1 MVAGRCVLTGLS
13 GVSVLDS
20 DGNPTYRVGLIPD
33 IEIQSTVDEL
43 KDGTDAILNYV
54 LKL

>member
-1 MVAGRCVLTGLS
+1 MTGLS

-20 DGNPTYRVGLIPD
+20 DENPTYRVGLIPD

-43 KDGTDAILNYV
+43 KDGADVILNHV
-54 LKL
+54 LRLIE